1 MGKMENSGIWEQI
14 QKSVQETERL
24 MGQKKY
30 NLSMIKARQTMEFM
44 VKLQCDKAGIVEGA
58 PENMIRE
65 LYEGKWISKS
75 TAEHYMQI
83 LDLGNKATKDGDNSA
98 YNATQAHHVLTQEI
112 YAFVDADKAKP
123 RRSSGSRQSATSAQS
138 SAGAA
143 RKRQTAT
150 SAAASASSAS
160 RASRTG
166 STAKKSKKS
175 AGINPEDLLKLFIP
189 IALVIVLIF
198 LIKVLTPDKDPTNE
212 TTPASQITVE
222 KQQKETDPVSET
234 PAETEIAPELNIT
247 YKTTTTLNV
256 RSGPSTDTE
265 RIGKFDPDKTVEY
278 LRDYDDFWAVIL
290 YNGQEAYVAK
300 EYLTPVTE

>member
-58 PENMIRE
+58 TENMIRE

-112 YAFVDADKAKP
+112 YAFVDADKVKP
-123 RRSSGSRQSATSAQS
+123 RRSSASRQTAKSSDGSTRQRQS
-138 SAGAA
+138 
-143 RKRQTAT
+143 AT
-150 SAAASASSAS
+150 SAAASATSAA
-160 RASRTG
+160 RTSRTSGG
-166 STAKKSKKS
+166 SKKSKKS
-175 AGINPEDLLKLFIP
+175 SGLKQEDLLKLLIP
-189 IALVIVLIF
+189 IALIIVLIF

-212 TTPASQITVE
+212 TTPAAQVTVE
-222 KQQKETDPVSET
+222 QQQTDAVETT
-234 PAETEIAPELNIT
+234 PAETEAVMDAAVT

-256 RSGPSTDTE
+256 HSGPSTDAE
-265 RIGKFDPDKTVEY
+265 RIGKFDPDKTVEFV
-278 LRDYDDFWAVIL
+278 RDHDDFWAVIL

>member
-14 QKSVQETERL
+14 QKSVQEAERL

-98 YNATQAHHVLTQEI
+98 YNANQAYHVLTQEI
-112 YAFVDADKAKP
+112 YAFVDADKVKT
-123 RRSSGSRQSATSAQS
+123 RRSSSTRQAVQAAQAAGSGT
-138 SAGAA
+138 

-150 SAAASASSAS
+150 SAAASASSAARTS
-160 RASRTG
+160 RSSG
-166 STAKKSKKS
+166 NSKKSKKS
-175 AGINPEDLLKLFIP
+175 SGFKQEDLLKLLIP

-212 TTPASQITVE
+212 TTPAAPSTVE
-222 KQQKETDPVSET
+222 QLQTEPAETT
-234 PAETEIAPELNIT
+234 PAETETPPEVNVT

-256 RSGPSTDTE
+256 RSGPSTDSD

-278 LRDYDDFWAVIL
+278 VRDHDDFWAVII

>member
-44 VKLQCDKAGIVEGA
+44 VKLHCDKAGIVEST
-58 PENMIRE
+58 PEDMIHD

-83 LDLGNKATKDGDNSA
+83 LELGNKATKDGDNSP
-98 YNATQAHHVLTQEI
+98 YNANQAFHVLTQEI
-112 YAFVDADKAKP
+112 YAFVDADKVKH
-123 RRSSGSRQSATSAQS
+123 RRSSTAKQSVQAAQTAGSGST
-138 SAGAA
+138 

-150 SAAASASSAS
+150 SAAASATSSS
-160 RASRTG
+160 RVSRSTG
-166 STAKKSKKS
+166 SSKRAKKSSGFDQK
-175 AGINPEDLLKLFIP
+175 DLLKLLIP

-198 LIKVLTPDKDPTNE
+198 LIKVLTPEKDPTAE
-212 TTPASQITVE
+212 TTPATQITVE
-222 KQQKETDPVSET
+222 KQSDTIETT
-234 PAETEIAPELNIT
+234 PAETESALEANIT

-256 RSGPSTDTE
+256 RSAPSTEAE
-265 RIGKFDPDKTVEY
+265 RVGKLDPDKTVEY
-278 LRDYDDFWAVIL
+278 IRDHDDFWAVIL

-300 EYLTPVTE
+300 EYLTPITE

>member
-14 QKSVQETERL
+14 QKSVQEAERL

-98 YNATQAHHVLTQEI
+98 YNANQAYHVLTQEI
-112 YAFVDADKAKP
+112 YAFVDADKVKT
-123 RRSSGSRQSATSAQS
+123 RRSSSTRQAVQAAQAAGSGT
-138 SAGAA
+138 

-150 SAAASASSAS
+150 SAAASASSAARTS
-160 RASRTG
+160 RSSG
-166 STAKKSKKS
+166 NSKKSKKS
-175 AGINPEDLLKLFIP
+175 SAFKQEDLLKLLIP

-212 TTPASQITVE
+212 TTPAAPSTVE
-222 KQQKETDPVSET
+222 QLQTEPAETT
-234 PAETEIAPELNIT
+234 PAETETPPEVNVT

-256 RSGPSTDTE
+256 RSGPSTDSD

-278 LRDYDDFWAVIL
+278 VRDHDDFWAVII

>member
-1 MGKMENSGIWEQI
+1 MGKIENSGIWEQI

-83 LDLGNKATKDGDNSA
+83 LEYGNKASKDGDNSA
-98 YNATQAHHVLTQEI
+98 YNATQAHHVLSQEI
-112 YAFVDADKAKP
+112 YAFVDADKSKP
-123 RRSSGSRQSATSAQS
+123 RRSSASRQASQPSDGST
-138 SAGAA
+138 

-150 SAAASASSAS
+150 SAAASASSA
-160 RASRTG
+160 ARTARSSG
-166 STAKKSKKS
+166 SPRKSKKS
-175 AGINPEDLLKLFIP
+175 SGIRQEDLLKLLIP

-212 TTPASQITVE
+212 TTPAAQITVE
-222 KQQKETDPVSET
+222 NQQTNAVETT
-234 PAETEIAPELNIT
+234 PAETEIAPEVNVT

-256 RSGPSTDTE
+256 RSGPSTDSE

-278 LRDYDDFWAVIL
+278 VRDHDDFWAVIM

-300 EYLTPVTE
+300 EYLAPVTE

>member
-1 MGKMENSGIWEQI
+1 MGKIENSGIWEQI

-112 YAFVDADKAKP
+112 YAFVDADKVKP
-123 RRSSGSRQSATSAQS
+123 RRSSASRQTSQS
-138 SAGAA
+138 SGGST

-160 RASRTG
+160 RASRTSG
-166 STAKKSKKS
+166 GPKKSKKS
-175 AGINPEDLLKLFIP
+175 SGIRQEDLLKLLIP
-189 IALVIVLIF
+189 IALVIILIF

-212 TTPASQITVE
+212 TTPAAQITVE
-222 KQQKETDPVSET
+222 KQQTDAAVETT
-234 PAETEIAPELNIT
+234 PAETEIAPEVTVT

-256 RSGPSTDTE
+256 RSGPSTDSE

-278 LRDYDDFWAVIL
+278 LRDHDDFWAVIL